1 MSIVRRRAAGRVP
14 PRRSAT
20 TPVSFFSRKRTSDPA
35 GYDSALNTPPD
46 TKLAMA
52 TVLLMAIGMVAVYS
66 AGPARAGDGSLAG
79 NMLAR
84 QFLAGII
91 GCAAMYGCSR
101 LSLKRVDQFTLALVG
116 LAVLA
121 QFLVFIPGVGA
132 TVKGATRWVRLGP
145 LSFQPSELARLASV
159 LYAARFAARYPE
171 LVTDWKRVWIGFGV
185 PLIFT
190 VLVYFQRDLD
200 TALFMLF
207 YAGIVYFVAGM
218 PWFALGSGAALAVA
232 VGAYKVWT
240 EPYRMQ
246 RLTAFMNPEAHT
258 QDAGYQVWQGLIG
271 MGSGGWFGR
280 GLGGSVQKF
289 GFLPEAHTD
298 FIFAVIGEEGGF
310 LATIVV
316 VSLFAMIA
324 WRGYRIAFGQPIP
337 YARYLAA
344 GITAMVTIQALTN
357 LLVVTSCIPVAGIPL
372 PLVSSGGT
380 SVVFTAAALGILWG
394 LSRRRDA

>member
-1 MSIVRRRAAGRVP
+1 MSVVRRRSAGRIP
-14 PRRSAT
+14 PRRPAT
-20 TPVSFFSRKRTSDPA
+20 TPFSFFARKRAPA
-35 GYDSALNTPPD
+35 PADYDATLNTPPD
-46 TKLAMA
+46 ARLATA

-66 AGPARAGDGSLAG
+66 AGPARAADGSMAG
-79 NMLAR
+79 NMLVR
-84 QFLAGII
+84 QLIAGII
-91 GCAAMYGCSR
+91 GCVAMYGCSR
-101 LSLKRVDQFTLALVG
+101 LSLKHIDRFTLVVVG
-116 LAVLA
+116 LAIIA
-121 QFLVFIPGVGA
+121 QFLVFIPGIGA

-145 LSFQPSELARLASV
+145 ISFQPSELARLASV

-171 LVTDWKRVWIGFGV
+171 IVTDWKQVWQAFLV
-185 PLIFT
+185 PAIFT

-218 PWFALGSGAALAVA
+218 PLVALGGGAVLAVA
-232 VGAYKVWT
+232 GGAYKVWT

-246 RLTAFMNPEAHT
+246 RMTAFMNPEAHT

-298 FIFAVIGEEGGF
+298 FIFAVIGEEGGL
-310 LATIVV
+310 LATLVV
-316 VSLFAMIA
+316 VALFATIA
-324 WRGYRIAFGQPIP
+324 WRGYGIALGQPIP
-337 YARYLAA
+337 YARYLAV
-344 GITAMVTIQALTN
+344 GITAMVTIQALVN

-380 SVVFTAAALGILWG
+380 SVVFIAAALGILWG